1 MLCYPRIAS
10 HIVREERSSMW
21 PKWLRA
27 ALAGWVGFDSS
38 RRQGL
43 SVFWMGVVALLG
55 PLLLPFYLVLRPLR
69 EGESRSCCLFWELLW
84 QFEALVVSLLGFAS
98 LAVFAENFERSLSR
112 DLAQEKRAEVLAG
125 SLFSAFLIAVGFL
138 FERLFVRLL
147 RSHLEATR
155 EK

>member
-1 MLCYPRIAS
+1 
-10 HIVREERSSMW
+10 MW

-43 SVFWMGVVALLG
+43 SIFWMGVVALLG
-55 PLLLPFYLVLRPLR
+55 PLLLPFYLVFRPLR
-69 EGESRSCCLFWELLW
+69 TGETRSCSIFWELLW
-84 QFEALVVSLLGFAS
+84 QFEALLVSLLGFAS
-98 LAVFAENFERSLSR
+98 MAVFAENFERSLSR
-112 DLAQEKRAEVLAG
+112 ELAQEKRAEVLAG
-125 SLFSAFLIAVGFL
+125 SLLSGFLIVMGFL

-147 RSHLEATR
+147 RGHFETSR